1 MTRATHLLLTAF
13 LCTAACDSDPLA
25 PAPADSVDTRTILI
39 PPPGY
44 PVLDQAFVTEVGAG
58 TSTIVRSTNGATAT
72 VQLENQTP
80 GHALVMATI
89 IFNFPEHCVEGEDRL
104 PEPGPCRGNGPTDP
118 RDGAIPAVRISADAW
133 TSVVVE
139 ADGRA
144 TFDVDLTADTPVGPV
159 NGGPGLVNPEGAV
172 IFTYVVDKGP
182 LVAEGPLRGAQLNSL
197 YGGCQGPPAMGT
209 LPCEGVAIA
218 QHLPG

>member
-1 MTRATHLLLTAF
+1 MTRATHLLFTA
-13 LCTAACDSDPLA
+13 LICAAACDSEPLA
-25 PAPADSVDTRTILI
+25 PVPEDSVDTRTILI

-44 PVLDQAFVTEVGAG
+44 PVLDQAFVTQVGSG
-58 TSTIVRSTNGATAT
+58 TSTITRSSERATAA
-72 VQLENQTP
+72 VLLESQTP
-80 GHALVMATI
+80 GHVLVLATI

-133 TSVVVE
+133 QSVVVG

-144 TFDVDLTADTPVGPV
+144 SFEVDLVGDTPVGPV
-159 NGGPGLVNPEGAV
+159 NDGPGLLNPEGAV
-172 IFTYVVDKGP
+172 IFTYVMDKGP
-182 LVAEGPLRGAQLNSL
+182 LVDEGPLRGAQLNSL

-209 LPCEGVAIA
+209 LSCAGAAIA
-218 QHLPG
+218 QHLPK